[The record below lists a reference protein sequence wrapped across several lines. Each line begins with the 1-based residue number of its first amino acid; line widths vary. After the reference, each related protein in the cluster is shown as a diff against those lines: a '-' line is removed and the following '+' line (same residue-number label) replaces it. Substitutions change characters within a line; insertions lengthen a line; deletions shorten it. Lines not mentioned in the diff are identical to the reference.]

1 MTAVAK
7 TQVIIVGGGASAA
20 AAALQL
26 AGMGIRPLMLDVGVQ
41 PGEQDRGSTATCTSG
56 AQRHDSFDLHIG
68 SDFSGVSDV
77 VTGETGIAKL
87 NAPNSR
93 YVTERAAELSPLDAE
108 HFQAMQSFALGGL
121 GNAWGA
127 GLYRFVDADLAGF
140 PIRAADLD
148 PYADV
153 LTREIGIS
161 GAGDDLAP
169 YFGSL
174 GGTAAAARGC
184 RATRADLLGLPE
196 AARAAAGGR
205 HSHGAAPPRRAE
217 RRA

>member
-1 MTAVAK
+1 MK
-7 TQVIIVGGGASAA
+7 RVIVVGAGASAA

-26 AGMGIRPLMLDVGVQ
+26 AGMGIRTLMLDVGVQ
-41 PGEQDRGSTATCTSG
+41 PKHATRAEG
-56 AQRHDSFDLHIG
+56 NLYEWRERNDSFDLHIG
-68 SDFSGVSDV
+68 ADFSGVSDII
-77 VTGETGIAKL
+77 TGETGIAKL

-93 YVTERAAELSPLDAE
+93 FITAGAAELSPLDAE

-153 LTREIGIS
+153 LTREVGIS

-169 YFGSL
+169 YFGSSEGL
-174 GGTAAAARGC
+174 LPPVKLSRNAGQVYSAYRKQREQMRTAGILMGRPRIGALERGAR
-184 RATRADLLGLPE
+184 RP
-196 AARAAAGGR
+196 
-205 HSHGAAPPRRAE
+205 GAL
-217 RRA
+217 